1 MKVTKLASP
10 VLALCMS
17 LFFTDR
23 TFAQT
28 APAPAPAPSA
38 VSPASPVSPTAP
50 AAPELDKQGRPKGK
64 EVRAECKADAE
75 LKGLKGDDK
84 RKAMM
89 ECVVKQRPDLAAK
102 EQCRMDGFAKGLR
115 KEELKAFVKDCAKG
129 KA

>member
-10 VLALCMS
+10 LLAICMS
-17 LFFTDR
+17 LFFTDH

-28 APAPAPAPSA
+28 TPAPTPSTA
-38 VSPASPVSPTAP
+38 AP
-50 AAPELDKQGRPKGK
+50 AAPELDKQGRRKGK

-75 LKGLKGDDK
+75 AKGLKGDDK

-115 KEELKAFVKDCAKG
+115 KDELKAFVKDCAK
-129 KA
+129 A

>member
-1 MKVTKLASP
+1 MKVMKLASP

-38 VSPASPVSPTAP
+38 VSPASP

-64 EVRAECKADAE
+64 EVRAECKADADS
-75 LKGLKGDDK
+75 KGLKGDDK